1 MTLRTFAGRHEGQTM
16 AEYAL
21 LLGLITLSLILIIGQ
36 FGLERARL
44 FDDAVRALMP

>member
-1 MTLRTFAGRHEGQTM
+1 MTLRAFAGRHEGQTTT
-16 AEYAL
+16 EYAL
-21 LLGLITLSLILIIGQ
+21 LLGVITLSLILVVGQ

>member
-1 MTLRTFAGRHEGQTM
+1 MTLRAFLARNEGQTM
-16 AEYAL
+16 SEYAL
-21 LLGLITLSLILIIGQ
+21 LLGVISLSLILVVGQ